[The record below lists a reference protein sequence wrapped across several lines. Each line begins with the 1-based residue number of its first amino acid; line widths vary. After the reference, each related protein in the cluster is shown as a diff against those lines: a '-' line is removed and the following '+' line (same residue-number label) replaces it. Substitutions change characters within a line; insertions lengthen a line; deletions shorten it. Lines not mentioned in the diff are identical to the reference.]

1 MQIRRY
7 WYQFLKLQDY
17 QLGIWS
23 CSMMQKRRFA
33 DRPIHPKHLFDESRS
48 EYVHG
53 LVRQGDTFLDLGSGV
68 GTECLQAAQAGAAIS
83 IGVEIKKDSIITA
96 KDRTSENGNT
106 AYYLQVELEDGLLPF
121 VDNTFDVVNFSN
133 VLEHLDSR
141 IPILRELK
149 RVKKTKGIA
158 VLSIPNNDT
167 SWKKKLR
174 KVGLDSRDD
183 PDHRVEYSRSS
194 ILKEVQLAGLEIS
207 SELMPIIPSW
217 PWNGMIAMSA
227 AISPRL
233 YKKMQRYKR
242 DYVATN
248 PGESI
253 GWVFTVQ

>member
-1 MQIRRY
+1 MPPGCPSWGCYFHRCR
-7 WYQFLKLQDY
+7 D
-17 QLGIWS
+17 
-23 CSMMQKRRFA
+23 
-33 DRPIHPKHLFDESRS
+33 
-48 EYVHG
+48 
-53 LVRQGDTFLDLGSGV
+53 
-68 GTECLQAAQAGAAIS
+68 
-83 IGVEIKKDSIITA
+83 KKDSIITA

-207 SELMPIIPSW
+207 SELMPIIPSR

-242 DYVATN
+242 DYVAAN